1 MPAAFALYSTKVC
14 NCRHVQRMKQEYINE
29 DDIMPQCSLIHSR
42 RAGAGLAPTIQDYI
56 EAALADRTRHEYRAD
71 LRRFLAWGGTLPAAP
86 ELIAAYLAA
95 HAASH
100 ATATLQRWLVSLG
113 RAHSAQGLPDPTKTD
128 LVRTACKGIRRRH
141 GRPQRR
147 VAPVVHADLV
157 AMLRELDDSPRGL
170 RDRALLLLGFA
181 GALRRAEL
189 VGLQLDDLTFSEAGL
204 TVRLRRSKT
213 DPDGRGRLIGIP
225 FARDP
230 RLCAVRAVR
239 AWLGRLAPAA
249 PTTTPA
255 APLFRA
261 VNRHGQIAAQALTGR
276 AVALLVKERCAR
288 AGLDPTRYA
297 GHSLR
302 AGFCTAAALAGK
314 PNWQI
319 RKQSGH
325 QTEAMLNRYI
335 RDGRLFADNAL
346 AGLL

>member
-1 MPAAFALYSTKVC
+1 
-14 NCRHVQRMKQEYINE
+14 MKREDESE
-29 DDIMPQCSLIHSR
+29 DDITLQCSLIHGR
-42 RAGAGLAPTIQDYI
+42 RVGAGLAPTIQDYI

-71 LRRFLAWGGTLPAAP
+71 LRRFLGWGGSLPAAP
-86 ELIAAYLAA
+86 ELIAASLAA

-147 VAPVVHADLV
+147 VAPVGHADLV

-230 RLCAVRAVR
+230 SLCAVRAVR
-239 AWLGRLAPAA
+239 AWLDRLAPAA

-288 AGLDPTRYA
+288 AGLDPARYA

-346 AGLL
+346 EGVL